1 MPIGVMGVS
10 LGLGKAL
17 GAGATA
23 EKGIKLG
30 ASLKQGWSW
39 LTNNGFSLTSG
50 RWNLRRGRNSGAN
63 AGFELGNAMG
73 GLSTNTM
80 LALAGVAYLLFKK

>member
-1 MPIGVMGVS
+1 MPIGVMGAT
-10 LGLGKAL
+10 LGLGKVL

-23 EKGIKLG
+23 GKGIKLG

-50 RWNLRRGRNSGAN
+50 RWNLRKGRNSGQ
-63 AGFELGNAMG
+63 AGFELGNAVG

-80 LALAGVAYLLFKK
+80 LAIAGAAYLLFKK